1 MGMSTAM
8 SYETESRLD
17 LLDTRL
23 DMNLSLN
30 DLRIMIGSFRA
41 LEYQMGLDDTSY
53 LDADGVS
60 LKRRLE
66 QTYRNTLERLG
77 LRMGGIGAV

>member
-1 MGMSTAM
+1 M

-60 LKRRLE
+60 LKGRLE

-77 LRMGGIGAV
+77 LQMGGIGAV